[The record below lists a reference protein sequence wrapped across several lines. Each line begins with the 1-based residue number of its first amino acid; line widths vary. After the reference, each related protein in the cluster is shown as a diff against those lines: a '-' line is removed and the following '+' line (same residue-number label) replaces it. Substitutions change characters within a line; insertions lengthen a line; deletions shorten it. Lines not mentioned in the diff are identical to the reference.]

1 MPIVAPMGI
10 ITAMHMTSPSLA
22 QMRLWQLI
30 SPSLP
35 VGAYAYSGGL
45 EAAIEAG
52 WVSDHEQAGTWIGGL
67 LQHGLGLLDVPIF
80 RRLYDSRNAGDSEQF
95 HYWNQYILASR
106 ESAELQQE
114 DRHLGRA
121 LYRLLNDLDVDM
133 QPFCSAETDYS
144 YVAMFACASAAWQV
158 PLQDALQGLLWS
170 WCENQVAAAIKLIPL
185 GQTTGQQLLSDLQ
198 QKIPDCVQAGLA
210 LADDDIGF
218 TLPGL
223 GIASADHEV
232 QYSRLFRS

>member
-1 MPIVAPMGI
+1 MLI
-10 ITAMHMTSPSLA
+10 ITAMHMTNTSLA
-22 QMRLWQLI
+22 QLRLWQLI

-52 WVSDHEQAGTWIGGL
+52 WVSNKHQAGEWIGSL
-67 LQHGLGLLDVPIF
+67 LQHGLGQLDVPVF
-80 RRLYDSRNAGDSEQF
+80 RRLYDSRYADDSKQF
-95 HYWNQYILASR
+95 HYWNDYILASR

-114 DRHLGRA
+114 DMHLGRA
-121 LYRLLNDLDVDM
+121 LFRLLHDLDVDM
-133 QPFCSAETDYS
+133 LPFCSADRDYS
-144 YVAMFACASAAWQV
+144 YVAMFACASSAWQI
-158 PLQDALQGLLWS
+158 PRQDALHGLLWS

-185 GQTTGQQLLSDLQ
+185 GQTMGQQLLSDLQ

-210 LADDDIGF
+210 LGDDDIGF

-223 GIASADHEV
+223 GIASAQHEA